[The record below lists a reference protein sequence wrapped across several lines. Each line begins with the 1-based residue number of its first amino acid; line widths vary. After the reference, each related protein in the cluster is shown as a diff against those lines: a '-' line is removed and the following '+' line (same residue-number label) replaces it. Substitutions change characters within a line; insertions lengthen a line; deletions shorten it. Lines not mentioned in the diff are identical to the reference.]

1 MYHDTLAQRVQ
12 RLIFVCLALF
22 FVGATAVWL
31 ALDRTPASWDDAY
44 YLKNSFILYDNLAD
58 GGIAGFVSQFLH
70 GMRTKPPLIAVLPA
84 FAYWIGGRRIH
95 AAYAVNLFFMLVLFG
110 ALFHLGKKYAGSR
123 AGLLAV
129 FVAGTMP
136 MLYGLSHWFLA
147 ECGLTALV
155 CIVISI
161 IASFNER
168 IQWSRYALL
177 GVVFGLGLLM
187 KMSFPVY
194 VLVPLIYFAMQN
206 RKAVLKP
213 RALATFAAAVA
224 VVALPWY
231 LINFSLALQT
241 ALNAGSAGTAKVYGT
256 GDILSWPDIWS
267 YLVKLANAGPAI
279 YFLLLLVLGAFHL
292 PGSNPL
298 QSATDFRL
306 LQNVLS

>member
-1 MYHDTLAQRVQ
+1 
-12 RLIFVCLALF
+12 
-22 FVGATAVWL
+22 
-31 ALDRTPASWDDAY
+31 
-44 YLKNSFILYDNLAD
+44 
-58 GGIAGFVSQFLH
+58 
-70 GMRTKPPLIAVLPA
+70 
-84 FAYWIGGRRIH
+84 
-95 AAYAVNLFFMLVLFG
+95 
-110 ALFHLGKKYAGSR
+110 
-123 AGLLAV
+123 
-129 FVAGTMP
+129 